1 MTTSA
6 DAHVKEL
13 LDACD
18 AVADRTE
25 LTLVVTRALAESLLF
40 EVRPSDEDLHG
51 YIGQVE
57 ASRAELSRFRTIV
70 ARHRREFEAQ

>member
-6 DAHVKEL
+6 DARVKEF
-13 LDACD
+13 LDACE
-18 AVADRTE
+18 ALAERTE
-25 LTLVVTRALAESLLF
+25 LTLVVMQALAESLLF
-40 EVRPSDEDLHG
+40 EVRPPDDDLHA

-70 ARHRREFEAQ
+70 TRYKNDLQAH